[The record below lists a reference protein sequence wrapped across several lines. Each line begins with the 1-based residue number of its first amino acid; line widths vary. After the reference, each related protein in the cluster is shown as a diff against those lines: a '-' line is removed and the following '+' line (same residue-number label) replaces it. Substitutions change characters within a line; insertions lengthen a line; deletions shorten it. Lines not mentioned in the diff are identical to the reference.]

1 MKNPERKLVEI
12 GRKRVPLKKLIHG
25 KEIRE
30 AMTEFEN
37 FRRLF
42 NEQEFFYGA
51 KVWLEVTDYDR
62 IDAVCKRPETDKE
75 YDARMEEIRAK
86 EQLKREREERRL
98 IKEAERKRRLEEEA
112 ARAAE
117 EQRKRDLEAMK
128 AMARKLGLS
137 AKELAELG
145 Q

>member
-1 MKNPERKLVEI
+1 MKNVERKLVEI
-12 GRKRVPLKKLIHG
+12 GRKRVPLKKLLHG

-30 AMTEFEN
+30 GMAELEK
-37 FRRLF
+37 FRQQF

-51 KVWLEVTDYDR
+51 RVYLEVADYDR

-86 EQLKREREERRL
+86 EQLKREREERRK
-98 IKEAERKRRLEEEA
+98 IKEAERQRQLEIA
-112 ARAAE
+112 AVQAAE
-117 EQRKRDLEAMK
+117 LQRQRDLAAMK

-145 Q
+145 E